1 MESSIRGKGY
11 GKKAVVVFLDY
22 FKKKHNADRLYISV
36 SLDNAIARRMYSDLS
51 FEEIKEVA
59 YSFSGRQ
66 FREMQMVKKL

>member
-1 MESSIRGKGY
+1 M
-11 GKKAVVVFLDY
+11 AFLDY

>member
-1 MESSIRGKGY
+1 M
-11 GKKAVVVFLDY
+11 VFLDY

>member
-1 MESSIRGKGY
+1 M
-11 GKKAVVVFLDY
+11 VFLDY

-36 SLDNAIARRMYSDLS
+36 SLDNAIARRMYSNLS

>member
-1 MESSIRGKGY
+1 M
-11 GKKAVVVFLDY
+11 VFLDY

-36 SLDNAIARRMYSDLS
+36 SLDNAIARRIYSDLS

>member
-1 MESSIRGKGY
+1 M
-11 GKKAVVVFLDY
+11 VFLDY

-36 SLDNAIARRMYSDLS
+36 SLDNAIARRMYYDLS